1 MLHYRYYV
9 IKEGILCIDKMFA
22 VAILMMM
29 AKEMYPFVFSDIHD
43 LIGRPLT
50 HKYVLLP
57 FCRYASIMRKFL
69 FTFSEQK
76 RCHIIFF
83 LSSRQNLFLSYH
95 FHLFGLCLP
104 NNLTNTKYDNCK
116 VQYFIQLSPKEYLI
130 QNLHFETVVWYAENL
145 SGIFCKATRQNSNSL
160 RMKRRVIT

>member
-69 FTFSEQK
+69 FTFSE
-76 RCHIIFF
+76 
-83 LSSRQNLFLSYH
+83 
-95 FHLFGLCLP
+95 
-104 NNLTNTKYDNCK
+104 
-116 VQYFIQLSPKEYLI
+116 
-130 QNLHFETVVWYAENL
+130 
-145 SGIFCKATRQNSNSL
+145 
-160 RMKRRVIT
+160 

>member
-22 VAILMMM
+22 VAILMMI

-83 LSSRQNLFLSYH
+83 LSSRQNLFLSYTFFVH
-95 FHLFGLCLP
+95 ICLP

>member
-22 VAILMMM
+22 VAILMMI

-57 FCRYASIMRKFL
+57 FCRYASIMRKFIFSFFQFKVKPIFEL
-69 FTFSEQK
+69 TFSLV
-76 RCHIIFF
+76 RLII
-83 LSSRQNLFLSYH
+83 
-95 FHLFGLCLP
+95 GDICLP